1 MLSSSRLL
9 TNFSRKASAPTFRPK
24 FTTPFRMSSHVAN
37 GNQEYDPI
45 ITKIAKY
52 ATDEKVALTDV
63 AYETAHYALLD
74 TLGCAVL
81 ALRHPECVKHLGPI
95 IPGTVV
101 PHHSSVNVPGTQYE
115 VDPVRGA
122 WNNTTLIRW
131 LDYNDTFLA
140 KEFGHPSDNFGAIL
154 SAAQYLNK
162 NKKYSVGQSA
172 AAEGDALTIKDVL
185 KYGIKAYEIQGQ
197 LSIDNSLN
205 RLGIDHVFFV
215 KLASTATVTA
225 LLGGDLDQVSAAV
238 SNAIV
243 DNGPMRTY
251 RHFPNTG
258 ERKSWAA
265 ADAASRAVNFAMMH
279 VKGERGYPSVV
290 STKGW
295 GYKDVVLKGQEFGLN
310 AELGSYIME
319 NVLFKISYPAEFHGQ
334 TAVEMSIKIHHLL
347 NKEKPGWTED
357 DIKEIKFN
365 THEAAMRII
374 DKRGPL
380 TNYADRDHCIQY
392 MSAVGLLF
400 GRLVAEDYSDD
411 FNTANPQID
420 KLREKMVIAEH
431 KPYSVDYL
439 DPQKRS
445 QASDVQ
451 VTFKDGYTTPVFKA
465 EFPVGH
471 RLRRQE
477 GIPLLVEKFKDNVAT
492 RYPPAH
498 AKKIIDT
505 CLDREKLLSL
515 NVDQFMRMWT
525 I

>member
-1 MLSSSRLL
+1 L
-9 TNFSRKASAPTFRPK
+9 TNFSRKASVPSFRPK

-37 GNQEYDPI
+37 VNQEYDPI

-172 AAEGDALTIKDVL
+172 AAEGEALTVKDVL

-334 TAVEMSIKIHHLL
+334 TAVEMSIKLHHLL

-411 FNTANPQID
+411 FNNANPQID

-439 DPQKRS
+439 DPSKRS